1 MSNLRPTQKQRQQV
15 TLRAKGCCEYCLSQS
30 RFSPDTFSIDHI
42 VPRVAGGKTSLD
54 NLALSCQRCN
64 SKKHIKTAV
73 FDLVT
78 GQMVP
83 LYHPRQHKW
92 HEHFAW
98 GTNLIHLVALTPIG
112 RVTITTLELNRS
124 GVVNLRRLLCAV
136 DEHPPKIY

>member
-1 MSNLRPTQKQRQQV
+1 MSNSRPTQGQRQQV
-15 TLRAKGCCEYCLSQS
+15 TIRANGCCEYCLSQS

-42 VPRVAGGKTSLD
+42 VPRAAGGKTSLD

-64 SKKHIKTAV
+64 SKKYTKTEI

-92 HEHFAW
+92 VEHFAW
-98 GTNLIHLVALTPIG
+98 EKDLIHLAALTPIG
-112 RVTITTLELNRS
+112 RVTIVTLELNRL

-136 DEHPPKIY
+136 DEHPPEVS